1 MPAQRHPHRANLNG
15 APRKGMGIVAGRVI
29 THLRTQK
36 DTRRVQIPT
45 ADGAANF
52 PRDIE
57 AAPLGQHGA
66 GQKYFQHPSPSRLRR
81 QPLKRGP
88 DAGRKSNHEYHRY
101 RAPELSIGFR
111 SLGSV

>member
-52 PRDIE
+52 SRDIE

-66 GQKYFQHPSPSRLRR
+66 G
-81 QPLKRGP
+81 
-88 DAGRKSNHEYHRY
+88 
-101 RAPELSIGFR
+101 
-111 SLGSV
+111 